1 MLCVSFWEYGIFC
14 RSIRIYLVDHTC
26 MILAIKFIKPQWFV
40 GHLHFRN
47 WILAFST
54 ALPWKTS
61 QFCQLAGRKEQMNVS
76 HALGMKKHRHLFV
89 CLMAVQ
95 CGSENHVI
103 IFWLFQKWRDT
114 FCSSLIIFVDK
125 CNKYIYIYIVELHC
139 TVETIIYFIIH
150 HRYP

>member
-1 MLCVSFWEYGIFC
+1 MCVFFEKMESFVDLLESILWIIRVWFLPSSSSNPNGLLDICIFVTGYWLS
-14 RSIRIYLVDHTC
+14 RQRYLEK
-26 MILAIKFIKPQWFV
+26 LLSFA
-40 GHLHFRN
+40 
-47 WILAFST
+47 S
-54 ALPWKTS
+54 LPVE
-61 QFCQLAGRKEQMNVS
+61 KEQMNVS

-125 CNKYIYIYIVELHC
+125 CNKYIYSWTTLYCWNHNLLH
-139 TVETIIYFIIH
+139 YS
-150 HRYP
+150 P